1 MDMVTLSIAP
11 KQFHTHVHMR
21 SAGAKGWG
29 LTWIWMM
36 MATIPVHRNGRYRQ
50 RELTVPVGL
59 GSQTGSRRCH
69 HSRVRCRLHQRVG
82 FDHLHE
88 PRPHPSAAEEPRPVA
103 AGAGHH
109 RHGRGPQPAMAHP
122 GQHEAGLPE
131 PEVPVDG
138 ELKQPEHEERG
149 APEPQ
154 IHRLCPL
161 VVVPECRLPLL
172 HPVYQLLEPR
182 RRRDPRDGRAHHAR
196 HLGERHARTS
206 GAAMA
211 RWRRMSQGIQD
222 LIAAC
227 AAGVVG
233 TRDARSGGGRGMER
247 QNIAACGRR
256 AEIGGRPVAAIIGPN
271 LTNEHGAG
279 SRDRL
284 REM

>member
-1 MDMVTLSIAP
+1 MST
-11 KQFHTHVHMR
+11 MR
-21 SAGAKGWG
+21 NAGAKGWG

-36 MATIPVHRNGRYRQ
+36 MVTIPVHRNGRYRQ
-50 RELTVPVGL
+50 REFTVPVGL

-69 HSRVRCRLHQRVG
+69 HSRVRCRLHQRIG

-103 AGAGHH
+103 VGAGHH

-138 ELKQPEHEERG
+138 ELKQPEHDERG

-161 VVVPECRLPLL
+161 AVVPECRLPLL
-172 HPVYQLLEPR
+172 HPVYQLLELR
-182 RRRDPRDGRAHHAR
+182 RRRDPRDSCAHHAR

-211 RWRRMSQGIQD
+211 RWRRMSQGD
-222 LIAAC
+222 PGSHR
-227 AAGVVG
+227 GVCG
-233 TRDARSGGGRGMER
+233 GHGGDARREIRWRPRDGEAIDRDRDFRR
-247 QNIAACGRR
+247 QNIAGRMWTPRRNRRPPRRRHHRPQPRERTRRR
-256 AEIGGRPVAAIIGPN
+256 AA
-271 LTNEHGAG
+271 
-279 SRDRL
+279 
-284 REM
+284 